1 MNEQLKNN
9 KKKILNDL
17 LFSIDTND
25 ILLMN
30 TSLGKLKNQVDT
42 LTDEIKILQK
52 EKEDLEKI
60 YINGITKINITETIT
75 FFAEYFDIID
85 ELKYEREPL
94 SNNYKYTIDINN
106 RNELNIQKLNETYSI
121 LNLKISILPSIN
133 YMLNI
138 KYNHLVKNATGTV
151 ISKIKR

>member
-1 MNEQLKNN
+1 MNEQFKNS

-17 LFSIDTND
+17 LLSIDTND

-30 TSLGKLKNQVDT
+30 TSLGNLKNQIDK

-52 EKEDLEKI
+52 EKDDLEQI

-75 FFAEYFDIID
+75 FFGEYFDIMDDI
-85 ELKYEREPL
+85 KYEREPL
-94 SNNYKYTIDINN
+94 SNNYKYTVIINN
-106 RNELNIQKLNETYSI
+106 RNELNIQKLNDTYSI